1 METIREEE
9 YKNKLVSRLNRAE
22 GQIRG
27 IRNMV
32 EKDAYCDDILNQ
44 ISAVQAALDSVG
56 KIILESHIRG
66 CVARDIRE
74 GKEEII
80 DELMGTIGRM
90 IK

>member
-44 ISAVQAALDSVG
+44 ISAVQAAVDSVG
-56 KIILESHIRG
+56 KMILESHIRG
-66 CVARDIRE
+66 CVVRDIQAGR
-74 GKEEII
+74 EEII

-90 IK
+90 MK

>member
-56 KIILESHIRG
+56 KMILESHIRG
-66 CVARDIRE
+66 CVVRDIQA

-80 DELMGTIGRM
+80 DELMGTIGRLM
-90 IK
+90 K

>member
-32 EKDAYCDDILNQ
+32 EKDAYCDEILNQ

-56 KIILESHIRG
+56 KMILESHIRG

>member
-56 KIILESHIRG
+56 KMILESHIRG
-66 CVARDIRE
+66 CVVRDIQA

-90 IK
+90 MK

>member
-56 KIILESHIRG
+56 KMILESHIRC

-80 DELMGTIGRM
+80 DELMGTICRLM
-90 IK
+90 K

>member
-56 KIILESHIRG
+56 KMILESHIRG
-66 CVARDIRE
+66 CVVRDIQAGR
-74 GKEEII
+74 EEII
-80 DELMGTIGRM
+80 DELMGTIGKM
-90 IK
+90 MK

>member
-27 IRNMV
+27 IRSMV

-56 KIILESHIRG
+56 KMILESHIRG
-66 CVARDIRE
+66 CVVRDIQDGR
-74 GKEEII
+74 EEII

-90 IK
+90 MK

>member
-56 KIILESHIRG
+56 KMILESHIRG
-66 CVARDIRE
+66 CVVRDIQAGR
-74 GKEEII
+74 EEII
-80 DELMGTIGRM
+80 DEVMGTIGKM
-90 IK
+90 MK

>member
-32 EKDAYCDDILNQ
+32 EKDVYCDDILNQ

-56 KIILESHIRG
+56 KMILESHIRG
-66 CVARDIRE
+66 CVVRDIQAGR
-74 GKEEII
+74 EEII

-90 IK
+90 MK

>member
-56 KIILESHIRG
+56 KMILENQLFYEH
-66 CVARDIRE
+66 
-74 GKEEII
+74 
-80 DELMGTIGRM
+80 
-90 IK
+90 

>member
-27 IRNMV
+27 IRSMV

-66 CVARDIRE
+66 CVVRDIQDGR
-74 GKEEII
+74 EEII

-90 IK
+90 MK

>member
-56 KIILESHIRG
+56 KMILESHIRC

-80 DELMGTIGRM
+80 DELMGTIGRLM
-90 IK
+90 K

>member
-56 KIILESHIRG
+56 KMILESHIRG
-66 CVARDIRE
+66 CVVRDIQAGR
-74 GKEEII
+74 EEII
-80 DELMGTIGRM
+80 DELMGIIGRM
-90 IK
+90 MK

>member
-32 EKDAYCDDILNQ
+32 EQDAYCDDILNQ

-56 KIILESHIRG
+56 KMILESHIRC

-80 DELMGTIGRM
+80 DELMGTIGRLM
-90 IK
+90 K

>member
-56 KIILESHIRG
+56 KMILESHIRG
-66 CVARDIRE
+66 CVVQDIQA

-90 IK
+90 LK

>member
-56 KIILESHIRG
+56 KMILESHIRG
-66 CVARDIRE
+66 CVVRDIQAGR
-74 GKEEII
+74 EEII

-90 IK
+90 MK

>member
-56 KIILESHIRG
+56 KMILESHIRG
-66 CVARDIRE
+66 CVVRDIQAGR
-74 GKEEII
+74 EEII
-80 DELMGTIGRM
+80 DELMGTVGRM
-90 IK
+90 MK

>member
-56 KIILESHIRG
+56 KMILESHIRC

-90 IK
+90 MK

>member
-32 EKDAYCDDILNQ
+32 EKDAYCDEILNQ

-56 KIILESHIRG
+56 KMILESHIRG

-90 IK
+90 MK

>member
-32 EKDAYCDDILNQ
+32 EKDAYCDEILNQ

-56 KIILESHIRG
+56 KMILESHIRG
-66 CVARDIRE
+66 CVVRDIQAGR
-74 GKEEII
+74 EEII

>member
-32 EKDAYCDDILNQ
+32 EKDAYCDDVLNQ

-56 KIILESHIRG
+56 KMILESHIRG
-66 CVARDIRE
+66 CVVRDIQAGR
-74 GKEEII
+74 EEII

-90 IK
+90 MK

>member
-9 YKNKLVSRLNRAE
+9 YKGKLVSRLNRAE

-44 ISAVQAALDSVG
+44 IYAVQAALDSVA
-56 KIILESHIRG
+56 KMILESHIRG
-66 CVARDIRE
+66 CVVRDLQA
-74 GKEEII
+74 GKDEII

-90 IK
+90 MK

>member
-56 KIILESHIRG
+56 KMVLESHIRG
-66 CVARDIRE
+66 CVVRDIQAGR
-74 GKEEII
+74 EEII

-90 IK
+90 MK

>member
-9 YKNKLVSRLNRAE
+9 HRNKLVSRLNRAE

-32 EKDAYCDDILNQ
+32 EKDVYCDDILNQ

-56 KIILESHIRG
+56 KMILESHIRG
-66 CVARDIRE
+66 CVVRDIQAGR
-74 GKEEII
+74 EEII

-90 IK
+90 MK